1 MFWFNLRMLFKIYGY
16 VILND
21 CVLLIKIV
29 LIEIKYLLWF
39 NVWVELIKKILLIK
53 RFKML
58 RCFLFLGVND
68 LINF

>member
-1 MFWFNLRMLFKIYGY
+1 MFWLNLRMLFKIYGY
-16 VILND
+16 VKLND

-29 LIEIKYLLWF
+29 LIEIKDLLWF

>member
-1 MFWFNLRMLFKIYGY
+1 MFWLNLRMLFKIYGY
-16 VILND
+16 VIFND

-29 LIEIKYLLWF
+29 LIEIKDLLWF

>member
-1 MFWFNLRMLFKIYGY
+1 MFWL
-16 VILND
+16 
-21 CVLLIKIV
+21 KIV
-29 LIEIKYLLWF
+29 LIEIKDLLWF

>member
-1 MFWFNLRMLFKIYGY
+1 MFWLNLRMLFKIYGY

-29 LIEIKYLLWF
+29 LIEIKDLLWF

-53 RFKML
+53 RFKKL

>member
-1 MFWFNLRMLFKIYGY
+1 MFWVNLRMLFKIYGY

-29 LIEIKYLLWF
+29 LIEIKDLLWF

-58 RCFLFLGVND
+58 ICFLFLGVND